1 MIREDWK
8 IIPAVIAPSQ
18 RELDRLLSLLDGK
31 IGNVMLDFMDGVFVP
46 QKSIAFNPRLS
57 SSFNYE
63 AHLMVNNPLPYLE
76 LLSNRISRVSIH
88 VESTHKI
95 DEAISKARE
104 HDFIINLALNPDTS
118 LDSLTPHLHKVDG
131 VLVMT
136 VEPGRYG
143 SKFLP
148 HTLKK
153 VKKLREISKELHI
166 EVDGGMN
173 PVNARAAKETG
184 ANAFASGSYIFNSGS
199 IEEAIKELEKA
210 IS

>member
-18 RELDRLLSLLDGK
+18 RELDGYLSLLEGK

-46 QKSIAFNPRLS
+46 QKSIAFNPILR

-63 AHLMVNNPLPYLE
+63 AHLMVKDPIPYLD
-76 LLSNRISRVSIH
+76 LLSNKLKRISIH
-88 VESTHKI
+88 VESTPKI

-104 HDFIINLALNPDTS
+104 HDFTINLALNPRTS
-118 LDSLTPHLHKVDG
+118 IDSITPHLDRVDG

-153 VKKLREISKELHI
+153 VKKLREISRELHI

-173 PVNARAAKETG
+173 PVNARAAKEAG
-184 ANAFASGSYIFNSGS
+184 ANAFASGSYIFKSVN
-199 IEEAIKELEKA
+199 IEKAIKELEKA
-210 IS
+210 VT